1 MAAGDN
7 YNNFSVWLELQ
18 RRNEEGGERA
28 INRIPLF
35 VTEIQIATAKSVP
48 TIPVPFASVG
58 TGKSETLAFDMG
70 LASKTVS
77 ITGTLLN
84 QRIFKNSGENDAS
97 SINAVL
103 SPFEMAQLIH
113 SYVDS
118 RAAQDDQA
126 MNKIIIL
133 IPSRVDTNFSPHS
146 GTSETDN
153 IDDLPVIPFTFENR
167 RYDERFI
174 RVANNFLP
182 TALEI
187 DESPI
192 EAFTDMTQ
200 VDDLLGMTGFI
211 RSFNTTFSGDQPNEV
226 PFNLDFE
233 IATVLAENPIN
244 SL

>member
-1 MAAGDN
+1 MAVGDN

-18 RRNEEGGERA
+18 RRNEEGGDRA

-35 VTEIQIATAKSVP
+35 VTEIQIATTKSVP

-70 LASKTVS
+70 LASKNVS
-77 ITGTLLN
+77 LTGTLLN
-84 QRIFKNSGENDAS
+84 QRIFKNSGEDAS
-97 SINAVL
+97 VIDPVL

-118 RAAQDDQA
+118 SAAQDDQA

-133 IPSRVDTNFSPHS
+133 IPSRVDTNFAPHS
-146 GTSETDN
+146 STSES
-153 IDDLPVIPFTFENR
+153 DDINELPVIPFTFENR
-167 RYDERFI
+167 RYDERFK
-174 RVANNFLP
+174 RVANNYLP
-182 TALEI
+182 SALNI
-187 DESPI
+187 DESPV

-211 RSFNTTFSGDQPNEV
+211 RSFNTTFAGEQPNSV
-226 PFNLDFE
+226 AFNLDFE
-233 IATVLAENPIN
+233 IATVLAENPID